1 MKEKLTAEH
10 AETTEFCLVKT
21 KKHKSFYGNGG
32 LFAFRSCGNVGK
44 RMNEEEAESAEIV
57 P

>member
-10 AETTEFCLVKT
+10 AETTEFSLVKT
-21 KKHKSFYGNGG
+21 KKHKSFYGNGV
-32 LFAFRSCGNVGK
+32 LFAFGSCGNVDK
-44 RMNEEEAESAEIV
+44 RMNEEEVESAEIV